1 MYFIS
6 YTQHSLWA
14 KFPGPNYDI
23 WFDISLLISVNTCIH
38 VHIIW
43 YQKNNLIIFELFH
56 AFSYYPAIY
65 WSFFKL
71 LFDYQD
77 ANEELQRLRQQ
88 VVKYRMELTN
98 RENNFNRVFQEQKPV
113 LIGRRQSR
121 GTASLSRDTESLS
134 SASSWVEEI
143 GSMRLNREKTVAAG
157 GEIISPGITGM
168 DSRDALVCSLVVKVL
183 VWCFRLY
190 WS

>member
-1 MYFIS
+1 
-6 YTQHSLWA
+6 
-14 KFPGPNYDI
+14 
-23 WFDISLLISVNTCIH
+23 
-38 VHIIW
+38 
-43 YQKNNLIIFELFH
+43 
-56 AFSYYPAIY
+56 
-65 WSFFKL
+65 
-71 LFDYQD
+71 
-77 ANEELQRLRQQ
+77 
-88 VVKYRMELTN
+88 MELTN

-183 VWCFRLY
+183 V
-190 WS
+190 